1 MAVRRREAPKAGGV
15 NPNPNA
21 STKVWLFSLLLTL
34 QYGAQ
39 PLISK
44 RCTSK
49 FSACALRDVQGLPY
63 NTYLKG
69 LKWNF
74 YFSGN
79 ADSAHAANHMHDVDI
94 PFFVHYSLLGSSARP
109 IREVIVTSCVL
120 ACEVVKIS
128 AIMLL
133 AKDGSLRNTFKKW
146 TLIGSLTASGLPAAI
161 YALQNSLLQISYRNL
176 DSLTFSMLNQTKLFF
191 TALFTF
197 IILRQKQSIQQI
209 GALFLLIIAAI
220 LLSIGEG
227 SSKASSSQNPDEILF
242 YGIIP
247 VLVASVL
254 SGLAS
259 ALCQWASQV
268 KKHASYLMTVE
279 MSIIGSL
286 CLVASAYKSPDGSAI
301 RQHGFFYGWTP
312 LTWIPVVLNAVGG
325 ILVGLVTSYAG
336 GVRKGFVIV
345 SALLVTALLQ
355 FIFDGKPPSPYCL
368 VALPLVVTSISI
380 YQKYP
385 YHVKKKEL

>member
-1 MAVRRREAPKAGGV
+1 MAVTKIDSPKPG
-15 NPNPNA
+15 
-21 STKVWLFSLLLTL
+21 TKVWLFSLLLTL

-44 RCTSK
+44 SFTS
-49 FSACALRDVQGLPY
+49 RQ
-63 NTYLKG
+63 
-69 LKWNF
+69 
-74 YFSGN
+74 
-79 ADSAHAANHMHDVDI
+79 
-94 PFFVHYSLLGSSARP
+94 
-109 IREVIVTSCVL
+109 VIVTSSVL
-120 ACEVVKIS
+120 ACEVVKVIC
-128 AIMLL
+128 ALILL
-133 AKDGSLRNTFKKW
+133 AKDGTLRNLCKEW
-146 TLIGSLTASGLPAAI
+146 TLVGSLTASGLPAAI

-176 DSLTFSMLNQTKLFF
+176 DSLTFSMLNQTKLLF
-191 TALFTF
+191 TALFTY

-209 GALFLLIIAAI
+209 GALFLLIIAAV

-227 SSKASSSQNPDEILF
+227 SSKAASSSHPDEILF
-242 YGIIP
+242 YGIVP

-268 KKHASYLMTVE
+268 KKHTSYLMTVE

-286 CLVASAYKSPDGSAI
+286 CLLASAYKSPDGLAI

-312 LTWIPVVLNAVGG
+312 LTMIPVVLNAVGG
-325 ILVGLVTSYAG
+325 ILVGLVTTYAG

-355 FIFDGKPPSPYCL
+355 FVFDGKPPSLYCL
-368 VALPLVVTSISI
+368 VALPLVVTSISV

-385 YHVKKKEL
+385 YRVKKKAS

>member
-1 MAVRRREAPKAGGV
+1 MAIKKPEPPKPGSIST
-15 NPNPNA
+15 NPNA
-21 STKVWLFSLLLTL
+21 STKVWFFSLLLTL

-44 RCTSK
+44 RFTS
-49 FSACALRDVQGLPY
+49 
-63 NTYLKG
+63 
-69 LKWNF
+69 
-74 YFSGN
+74 
-79 ADSAHAANHMHDVDI
+79 
-94 PFFVHYSLLGSSARP
+94 
-109 IREVIVTSCVL
+109 REVIVTSSVL
-120 ACEVVKIS
+120 TCEVIKVIC
-128 AIMLL
+128 ALALL
-133 AKDGSLRNTFKKW
+133 AKDGSLRKLFKEW

-161 YALQNSLLQISYRNL
+161 YALQNSLLQISYKNL

-191 TALFTF
+191 TAFFTY

-209 GALFLLIIAAI
+209 GALFLLIIAAV
-220 LLSIGEG
+220 LLSVGEG
-227 SSKASSSQNPDEILF
+227 SSKASSSDNPDEILF
-242 YGIIP
+242 YGIVP

-259 ALCQWASQV
+259 SLCQWASQV
-268 KKHASYLMTVE
+268 KKHTSYLMTVE
-279 MSIIGSL
+279 MSIIGSM
-286 CLVASAYKSPDGSAI
+286 CLLASASKSPDGLDI
-301 RQHGFFYGWTP
+301 RRHGFFHGWTP
-312 LTWIPVVLNAVGG
+312 LTLIPVVLNAVGG

-355 FIFDGKPPSPYCL
+355 FLFDGKPPSPYCL

-385 YHVKKKEL
+385 YRVKKKQL